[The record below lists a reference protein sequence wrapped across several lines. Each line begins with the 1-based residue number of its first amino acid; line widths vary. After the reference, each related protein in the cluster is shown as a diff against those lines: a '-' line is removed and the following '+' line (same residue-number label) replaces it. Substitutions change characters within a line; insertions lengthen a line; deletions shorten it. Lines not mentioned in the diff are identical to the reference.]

1 MKLIEFKE
9 FKRDKILR
17 ILNKR
22 KVAITVVVSIILL
35 ILLTF
40 ILLYIY
46 NKNFRRWA
54 DMHVLMKVVYE
65 GKLSSIDIDKNE
77 NVSIY
82 AYDKYVSIINGN
94 KLELYNSSG
103 KSMAKHDINVGT
115 PIYSA
120 NGKYLVIGD
129 KGKQKVYLISGTK
142 ILWDVDVEGDI
153 SRVSVNENGFV
164 SVVCTG
170 STYKSVVCVYNTEG
184 SQLFKTFTPVNTVVD
199 STISSDNKYL
209 SYAEID
215 TSKASLESSIKTI
228 SMKDAANTSASA
240 TIKTYTIPNNAM
252 IINIKYQGSKN
263 LLCMSDSGV
272 FSISDGNVQQI
283 TSFVDE
289 SKKSAFAGI
298 NLSNTIYEINET
310 VDSASKQV
318 SNIVLTNTLTKKK
331 YTYTIDGIAKESS
344 SADDNIAINLGTEV
358 YFINS
363 KGWLIKEYIANQEV
377 KKVIVSDRLAA
388 IVFRDKIEILIL

>member
-54 DMHVLMKVVYE
+54 DMHFLMKVVYE
-65 GKLSSIDIDKNE
+65 GKLSSIDIDNNE

-142 ILWDVDVEGDI
+142 ILWDVDVEGGI

>member
-22 KVAITVVVSIILL
+22 KVAITAVVSVILL

-54 DMHVLMKVVYE
+54 DSHILMKIVYE
-65 GKLSSIDIDKNE
+65 GKLASIEIDKNE
-77 NVSIY
+77 NTSIY
-82 AYDKYVSIINGN
+82 AYGKYISIINGN

-103 KSMAKHDINVGT
+103 KNVASHDVNVNN

-142 ILWDVDVEGDI
+142 ILWDVDVEGGI

-199 STISSDNKYL
+199 STISSD
-209 SYAEID
+209 
-215 TSKASLESSIKTI
+215 
-228 SMKDAANTSASA
+228 
-240 TIKTYTIPNNAM
+240 
-252 IINIKYQGSKN
+252 
-263 LLCMSDSGV
+263 
-272 FSISDGNVQQI
+272 I
-283 TSFVDE
+283 T
-289 SKKSAFAGI
+289 
-298 NLSNTIYEINET
+298 
-310 VDSASKQV
+310 
-318 SNIVLTNTLTKKK
+318 
-331 YTYTIDGIAKESS
+331 
-344 SADDNIAINLGTEV
+344 
-358 YFINS
+358 
-363 KGWLIKEYIANQEV
+363 
-377 KKVIVSDRLAA
+377 
-388 IVFRDKIEILIL
+388 

>member
-115 PIYSA
+115 PIYGA

-142 ILWDVDVEGDI
+142 ILWDVDVEGGI

-272 FSISDGNVQQI
+272 FSISDGNAQQI